1 MQVYDLIEWRRM
13 SIQSYV
19 EDKTRQLLIIGMKNE
34 TFQIGKFY
42 RLTIQF
48 HGMLNENLNGFY
60 RSSYTE
66 NGVKK

>member
-1 MQVYDLIEWRRM
+1 MPIL
-13 SIQSYV
+13 SYV
-19 EDKTRQLLIIGMKNE
+19 EDKTRQLLIITMKSD

-48 HGMLNENLNGFY
+48 HGILNENLNGFY
-60 RSSYTE
+60 RSSYME